1 MPKSRLIQF
10 LVPVVFAAWLAPSL
24 ALAQAATPAPEQFGE
39 WVLAQYTE
47 GRNRTCYMGATPQDS
62 TPKNISRGN
71 VYVNVTHKPGVR
83 DEVSINFGY
92 TFDANAEV
100 TVTIENQNFKMF
112 TNGSGAWNK
121 APDDDAKMVKAMAA
135 GTRMTVKGKSNRGT
149 ETTDTYSL
157 SGFTAAHTAMDK
169 ACPAR

>member
-1 MPKSRLIQF
+1 MPQSRLNQIA
-10 LVPVVFAAWLAPSL
+10 LSVVVAAWLTPSVT
-24 ALAQAATPAPEQFGE
+24 LAQAAAPPNGQFGD

-83 DEVSINFGY
+83 DEVNINFGY
-92 TFDANAEV
+92 TFEANAEV
-100 TVTIENQNFKMF
+100 TVTIDGQAFKMF
-112 TNGSGAWNK
+112 TNAGSAWNRT
-121 APDDDAKMVKAMAA
+121 PDEDAKMVKAMAA

-157 SGFTAAHTAMDK
+157 SDFTAAHTAMGK